1 MAAINDFFHATK
13 TAAPDNDVEVR
24 YQSRDNSP
32 EHIQELECYAS
43 IIRQVLSFPCYDV
56 VVSLKGEG
64 EDVAAPKSKN
74 GGK

>member
-32 EHIQELECYAS
+32 EHLQELECYAS
-43 IIRQVLSFPCYDV
+43 LIRQVLSLPCYEIEVRVSGEKV
-56 VVSLKGEG
+56 VTDEPS
-64 EDVAAPKSKN
+64 KSKGN
-74 GGK
+74 K